1 MNKRVLFS
9 EVPFVPKKL
18 QAGDQIPRF
27 TYDSPYQP
35 QLPFYEL
42 LDDEKPL
49 FVVFMRNFGHPIT
62 RHYVMEYIQD
72 KDKLTSARLA
82 CVVRTDPHV
91 IAGAIPADQMPFA
104 LICDAEGVLYEHF
117 CVPET
122 TSWFRSHSLT
132 ALRILKAARKMGYKA
147 TEGETYQLPLTL
159 LIDRDGTVL
168 MAHYGQSLTDLPENC
183 AAMEKVARAVL
194 EEQRREAEKQQRR
207 AARHPDDPAET
218 EKDEAGEDWADQR
231 AHEEEPENDFPRQA
245 AQPDTELPDLPDAG
259 TELPE
264 IPAAAPALEDGEE
277 TGAAQEE
284 PTPRPDMVQAAE
296 LLFGEDE
303 KNQ

>member
-1 MNKRVLFS
+1 MNKGVLFS

-18 QAGDQIPRF
+18 QVGNRIPRF

-35 QLPFYEL
+35 QLPFYDL
-42 LDDEKPL
+42 LDDDRPL

-91 IAGAIPADQMPFA
+91 IAGAIPAEQMPFV

-117 CVPET
+117 CVPQT

-132 ALRILKAARKMGYKA
+132 ALRILKEARKMGYKA
-147 TEGETYQLPLTL
+147 VEGETYQLPLTL
-159 LIDRDGTVL
+159 LLDRDGTVL

-183 AAMEKVARAVL
+183 EALEKVARAVL
-194 EEQRREAEKQQRR
+194 EARRREAEKQQRR
-207 AARHPDDPAET
+207 AARRGEDPAQ
-218 EKDEAGEDWADQR
+218 GESDSGAEVP
-231 AHEEEPENDFPRQA
+231 EEEYAGFFAPETADGGDGQADPAAGGAQRPENA
-245 AQPDTELPDLPDAG
+245 ADPALTSDSEAKTPDP
-259 TELPE
+259 
-264 IPAAAPALEDGEE
+264 APA
-277 TGAAQEE
+277 
-284 PTPRPDMVQAAE
+284 PRPDMMQAAE
-296 LLFGEDE
+296 LLFGEETDTP
-303 KNQ
+303 